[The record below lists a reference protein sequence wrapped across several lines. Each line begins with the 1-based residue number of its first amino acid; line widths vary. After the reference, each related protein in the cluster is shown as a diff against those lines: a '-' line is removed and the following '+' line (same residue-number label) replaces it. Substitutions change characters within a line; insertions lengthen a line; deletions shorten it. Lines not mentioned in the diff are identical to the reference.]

1 MTRVALLAIAWLQT
15 TAPGQAPCVY
25 WTGAVDETR
34 DALKNAGISRIC
46 VSPDRVDAWRA
57 AGFEAVATSDTDLAG
72 RQTLPIPG
80 IESRVDRVSSTR
92 SPWVNAN
99 GWRFVQNPAGRYVYE
114 LPAGSAALA
123 AAEAA
128 QFNADVVLKI
138 DPSDLPEV
146 GKVLAFVSELPAS
159 ALPPVADIA
168 VVDDGTDEA
177 GEVMN
182 LLARRNLLYEPVK
195 EASSRH
201 AVTVALGT
209 EKYSRKEAENPSEF
223 ALKVRRELTDDR
235 RTLRVYGSEVVLAR
249 LTGDATHRRLQLVN
263 YGGREID
270 GLRIR
275 LLGAWKIDG
284 LRVVGDPNAAA
295 QDVAV
300 ADGATEF
307 SIPALN
313 VYAVVDLV
321 ADVRRPK
328 L

>member
-1 MTRVALLAIAWLQT
+1 MTRGLAVLAVAWLQT
-15 TAPGQAPCVY
+15 AATVSPPCVY
-25 WTGAVDETR
+25 WTGAVDATR
-34 DALKNAGISRIC
+34 DALKSAGITRIC
-46 VSPDRVDAWRA
+46 VSPQQADAWRV
-57 AGFEAVATSDTDLAG
+57 AGFDAVPTSDSDLAA

-123 AAEAA
+123 AAEAL
-128 QFNADVVLKI
+128 QCGADVMLRI
-138 DPSDLPEV
+138 DPADLPEL
-146 GKVLAFVSELPAS
+146 GKVLAFAKELPAS
-159 ALPPVADIA
+159 DLPPIADIS

-195 EASSRH
+195 EASRRH
-201 AVTVALGT
+201 AVTVALDT
-209 EKYSRKEAENPSEF
+209 EKYSRKEAEKNPSEF
-223 ALKVRRELTDDR
+223 ALKVRRELTDER

-249 LTGDATHRRLQLVN
+249 LTGDASHRRLQLVN
-263 YGGREID
+263 YGGREVE

-275 LLGAWKIDG
+275 LLGSWKIDS
-284 LRVVGDPNAAA
+284 LRVAGDPNAAA

-307 SIPALN
+307 SIPVMN
-313 VYAVVDLV
+313 VYAVVDLS
-321 ADVRRPK
+321 
-328 L
+328 LQ

>member
-1 MTRVALLAIAWLQT
+1 MTRGLALLAVAWLQT
-15 TAPGQAPCVY
+15 TATVSPPCVY

-34 DALKNAGISRIC
+34 DPLKSAGITRIC
-46 VSPDRVDAWRA
+46 VSPERADAWRV
-57 AGFEAVATSDTDLAG
+57 AGFDAVATSDSDLAA

-99 GWRFVQNPAGRYVYE
+99 GWRFVQSPAARYVYE

-123 AAEAA
+123 AAEAL
-128 QFNADVVLKI
+128 QFGADVVLRI
-138 DPSDLPEV
+138 DPADLPEL
-146 GKVLAFVSELPAS
+146 GKVLAFAKELPVS
-159 ALPPVADIA
+159 DLSPIADIG
-168 VVDDGTDEA
+168 VVDDGTEEV

-182 LLARRNLLYEPVK
+182 LLSRRNLLYQPVK
-195 EASSRH
+195 AASAQY
-201 AVTVALGT
+201 AVTVALDT
-209 EKYSRKEAENPSEF
+209 EKYSRKEAEKNPSEF

-249 LTGDATHRRLQLVN
+249 LTGDARRRHLQLVN
-263 YGGREID
+263 YGGREVE

-275 LLGAWKIDG
+275 LLGAWRIEGFHVAGKPD
-284 LRVVGDPNAAA
+284 AAP

-307 SIPALN
+307 SIPELG
-313 VYAVVDLV
+313 VFAVVDLS
-321 ADVRRPK
+321 
-328 L
+328 LQ

>member
-1 MTRVALLAIAWLQT
+1 MTRCLALLAVAWLQT
-15 TAPGQAPCVY
+15 TATVSPPCVY
-25 WTGAVDETR
+25 WTGALDETR
-34 DALKNAGISRIC
+34 DALKSAGITRIC
-46 VSPDRVDAWRA
+46 VSPEQADAWRV
-57 AGFEAVATSDTDLAG
+57 AGFDAVPTSDSDLAA

-138 DPSDLPEV
+138 DPADLSEL
-146 GKVLAFVSELPAS
+146 GKVLTFVTQLPS
-159 ALPPVADIA
+159 SDLPPVADIA

-195 EASSRH
+195 EASRRH

-209 EKYSRKEAENPSEF
+209 EKYSRKEAEKNPSEF

-249 LTGDATHRRLQLVN
+249 LTGDARHRRLQLVN
-263 YGGREID
+263 YGGREIE

-275 LLGAWKIDG
+275 LLGTWQIEA
-284 LRVVGDPNAAA
+284 LRVLGQPDAAP
-295 QDVAV
+295 QDVTV

-307 SIPALN
+307 SVPELT
-313 VYAVVDLV
+313 VYAVVDLI
-321 ADVRRPK
+321 K
-328 L
+328 Q